1 MQFTFVPNTSNFE
14 AIAKLYNNEPVTIKA
29 GTICGFFD
37 SINGG
42 GSGMNIKSVKDF
54 SLKDLEFDVSIH
66 YNDYVPEAVY
76 GGFIK
81 PNKEQLEIISE
92 KQ

>member
-1 MQFTFVPNTSNFE
+1 
-14 AIAKLYNNEPVTIKA
+14 
-29 GTICGFFD
+29 
-37 SINGG
+37 
-42 GSGMNIKSVKDF
+42 MNITSVKDF
-54 SLKDLEFDVSIH
+54 SLKNLEFDVSIH
-66 YNDYVPEAVY
+66 YNDYTPKAVY